1 MMKDVYPAGTFKR
14 LLLLLILFLTAFSSL
29 AYELVWSREL
39 SYIFGSTAMA
49 TSSVLAVFMG
59 GLALGS
65 FFGGKIIESRKR
77 PWRFLA
83 KLELALGISC
93 LLTLFVIK
101 LVFILQELLFK
112 WGGDEATLA
121 INITLFVFSA
131 AVLIIPTFL
140 IGVTFPSIISLYH
153 ASSKLVGQTVS
164 RCYWVDTLGASIG
177 MLAAAFFI
185 VPALGFFRT
194 SVLASIFNMFGGIL
208 ILSAAGNSGTL
219 LSALKPK
226 KSPVSQNDLGIK
238 TIYFLFFLSGFAALV
253 LEVLWIRHWE
263 LLYGSGIQAFAVVV
277 VTFLLGLSLG
287 SFFYDMFLK
296 RIANQVLLFSCIE
309 FLIGVIAITITA
321 LFPYLEYLF
330 LKFYYAANTYP
341 VFVLM
346 MSGVCFAILLVPTM
360 LMGMTLPTLCA
371 VNLSGEHIGA
381 GFGKLYAANSL
392 GALAGSFCAGF
403 IIIPAFGIYNTSFLA
418 AGVYIF
424 IAFTFLIC
432 FSKAGIARLYTVL
445 SFTVLL
451 ITACVGYSLLYM
463 PNHLYNGVFYTGIL
477 YGPEDRDEFFR
488 ITQYAEKNLRYVR
501 QGAYGQVSVTGTE
514 GNLLLRSN
522 GRVDSGTTPDL
533 TVYQSALG
541 HFPVL
546 FHDNPSQVLNI
557 GLGAGWTV
565 WALVKHPSVESVDS
579 VEINPLVVHV
589 CKNVFHAYNGDVMF
603 NPKVNT
609 IINDGRVYVSRTN
622 KKYDAIVSEP
632 SDLSS
637 SGVSALFTREFYQS
651 CSDILKESG
660 LLCQWIPV
668 YEITDNE
675 YKIALKTITEFFPYI
690 YEFDMAVLMH
700 EYSYQSYLIIA
711 SRKPLDISGRL
722 EQLKNGNDAEQ
733 QAYQSYMKSLAD
745 IANRCFSR
753 DNQEL
758 QDYIKGVDVLN
769 TDDKPIIE
777 FKAARYRFSKF
788 KP

>member
-1 MMKDVYPAGTFKR
+1 MRDTSVAGTFKR

-49 TSSVLAVFMG
+49 SSSVLAVFMG

-65 FFGGKIIESRKR
+65 FFGGRIIESRNR

-93 LLTLFVIK
+93 ILTLFVIR
-101 LVFILQELLFK
+101 LVFRLQEFLFE
-112 WGGDEATLA
+112 WSGDEATFT
-121 INITLFVFSA
+121 INVVLFIFSS
-131 AVLIIPTFL
+131 AVLILPTFL

-164 RCYWVDTLGASIG
+164 RCYWVDTLGASAG
-177 MLAAAFFI
+177 MLAAAFYI
-185 VPALGFFRT
+185 VPILGFFRT
-194 SVLASIFNMFGGIL
+194 SVLASVLNVAGGVIIL
-208 ILSAAGNSGTL
+208 
-219 LSALKPK
+219 ALAR
-226 KSPVSQNDLGIK
+226 KSEDLYPDDRPAIQPVSQMNLGAKI
-238 TIYFLFFLSGFAALV
+238 IYFIFFLSGFAALV

-263 LLYGSGIQAFAVVV
+263 LVYGSGIQAFAVVV
-277 VTFLLGLSLG
+277 VTFLLGLSFG
-287 SFFYDMFLK
+287 SLLYDIFLK
-296 RIANQVLLFSCIE
+296 KVNNQIILFSCIE

-321 LFPYLEYLF
+321 LFPYLEHLF
-330 LKFYYAANTYP
+330 LKFYYVADSYP
-341 VFVLM
+341 VFVFLM
-346 MSGVCFAILLVPTM
+346 SSVCFAILLLPTM

-371 VNLSGEHIGA
+371 INVSAEHIGT
-381 GFGKLYAANSL
+381 GFGRLYAANSL

-403 IIIPAFGIYNTSFLA
+403 IVIPALGIYNTSFLA
-418 AGVYIF
+418 AGIYIF

-432 FSKAGIARLYTVL
+432 FSETAAARRYTAL
-445 SFTVLL
+445 SFAFLL
-451 ITACVGYSLLYM
+451 IITFAGYSFLHI

-477 YGPEDRDEFFR
+477 YGPENTDEFFQR
-488 ITQYAEKNLRYVR
+488 TRDAEQNLRYIG
-501 QGAYGQVSVTGTE
+501 QGAYGQVTVSGPA
-514 GNLLLRSN
+514 GSLLLRSN

-546 FHDNPSQVLNI
+546 IHDNPSQVLNI

-565 WALVKHPSVESVDS
+565 WGLVKHPVVKSVDS
-579 VEINPLVVHV
+579 VEINPLIVHV
-589 CKNVFHAYNGDVMF
+589 CENVFHTYNGDVMF
-603 NPKVNT
+603 DPKVNT

-622 KKYDAIVSEP
+622 KKYDIIISEP

-651 CSDILKESG
+651 CSEIIKEDG

-668 YEITDNE
+668 YEITEKE
-675 YKIALKTITEFFPYI
+675 YKIALRTIAEFFPYF
-690 YEFDMAVLMH
+690 YEFDMVELMH
-700 EYSYQSYLIIA
+700 EYNYQSYLIIA
-711 SRKPLDISGRL
+711 SRKPLDITKKL
-722 EQLKNGNDAEQ
+722 EQYKNEDNTKLE
-733 QAYQSYMKSLAD
+733 AYQSYLRSLAD
-745 IANRCFSR
+745 IAERCFSR

-758 QDYIKGVDVLN
+758 QDYIKNVNVLN
-769 TDDKPIIE
+769 TDDKPVIE
-777 FKAARYRFSKF
+777 FKAARYRLNKF

>member
-1 MMKDVYPAGTFKR
+1 MKDVYSAGIFMR

-101 LVFILQELLFK
+101 LVFILQEFLFK

-131 AVLIIPTFL
+131 AVLILPTFL

-164 RCYWVDTLGASIG
+164 RCYWVDTLGASAG
-177 MLAAAFFI
+177 MLTAAFFI
-185 VPALGFFRT
+185 VPTLGFFRT
-194 SVLASIFNMFGGIL
+194 STLASILNIFGGIV
-208 ILSAAGNSGTL
+208 ILAAAGKSEILPPT
-219 LSALKPK
+219 LKPK
-226 KSPVSQNDLGIK
+226 TSSVSQKGLSIK
-238 TIYFLFFLSGFAALV
+238 IIYFLFFLSGFSALV

-263 LLYGSGIQAFAVVV
+263 LVYGSGIQAFAVVV

-287 SFFYDMFLK
+287 SFFYDILLK
-296 RIANQVLLFSCIE
+296 RIVNQVLLFSCIE

-321 LFPYLEYLF
+321 LFPYLEHLF

-371 VNLSGEHIGA
+371 VNVSGEHIGA
-381 GFGKLYAANSL
+381 GFGTLYAANSL

-403 IIIPAFGIYNTSFLA
+403 IIIPALGIYNSSFLA
-418 AGVYIF
+418 AGVYLF

-432 FSKAGIARLYTVL
+432 FSEKGLTRLYTVL
-445 SFTVLL
+445 SFTGLL
-451 ITACVGYSLLYM
+451 MLACVGYSLLYM

-477 YGPEDRDEFFR
+477 YAPNESDEFFQR
-488 ITQYAEKNLRYVR
+488 TRHAEQYLRYIR
-501 QGAYGQVSVTGTE
+501 QGAYGQVSVAGTE

-546 FHDNPSQVLNI
+546 IHDNPSEVLNI

-579 VEINPLVVHV
+579 VEINPLIIEV
-589 CKNVFHAYNGDVMF
+589 CKNVFHTYNGDVMF

-609 IINDGRVYVSRTN
+609 IINDGRVYVSRTS
-622 KKYDAIVSEP
+622 KKYDIIISEP
-632 SDLSS
+632 SNLSS
-637 SGVSALFTREFYQS
+637 NGASALFTQEFYHS
-651 CSDILKESG
+651 CSKILKENG
-660 LLCQWIPV
+660 LLCQWIPA

-675 YKIALKTITEFFPYI
+675 YKIALKTISEFFPYM
-690 YEFDMAVLMH
+690 YEFDMTGLMH
-700 EYSYQSYLIIA
+700 EYSYQSYSIIA
-711 SRKPLDISGRL
+711 SKKPLDIENKM
-722 EQLKNGNDAEQ
+722 EQHATGDESKPE
-733 QAYQSYMKSLAD
+733 AYKSYLKSLVSVAEKS
-745 IANRCFSR
+745 FSR

-758 QDYIKGVDVLN
+758 QDFIQDVNVLN

-777 FKAARYRFSKF
+777 LKAARYRFSKF